1 MLATNP
7 APMRPADR
15 EQAWYF
21 NKVLGGRRAELEE
34 RLHALHMQAM
44 ELTRIGNQTAVRNKR
59 RIIRVLE
66 SEAHM
71 IDRMLKALANRLG
84 PDIQP

>member
-1 MLATNP
+1 V
-7 APMRPADR
+7 
-15 EQAWYF
+15 QAI
-21 NKVLGGRRAELEE
+21 
-34 RLHALHMQAM
+34 
-44 ELTRIGNQTAVRNKR
+44 ELTRIGNQTPVRNKR